1 MMMSVVSVIMRRV
14 VCGFTFSACLTCSER
29 CYWVGKSSLRNWKR
43 YALDQIGSTENNSC
57 ARESSA
63 GKEALLCEAIL
74 KISIVF
80 VCLVLS
86 LN

>member
-1 MMMSVVSVIMRRV
+1 M
-14 VCGFTFSACLTCSER
+14 GLLLSACLTCSER

-43 YALDQIGSTENNSC
+43 YALDQIGSTENSSC

-63 GKEALLCEAIL
+63 GKETLLCEEIL
-74 KISIVF
+74 KMSIVF

-86 LN
+86 LNLKKIKNNNK